1 MNSEDSPMLDMLR
14 PPLAEFITMTLFVWC
29 ACANAIAVLSGFEL
43 NPNAPFDATN
53 SFITPIALLNGF
65 IIAVLIYTTGH
76 VSGAHMNPAVTVAF
90 AVAGQM
96 PSLAMTIAY
105 IVAQCVGST
114 LGAALAWGTTASRL
128 LTDGMYCTRNCT
140 FGLLFLVQ
148 WQRDGGRRCVVVS
161 SDTMPFLYSN
171 VSARTCQL
179 RF

>member
-1 MNSEDSPMLDMLR
+1 MNTKDSSMLDMIR

-105 IVAQCVGST
+105 IVAQCLGST

-128 LTDGMYCTRNCT
+128 LTDGMYCTRIVQIR
-140 FGLLFLVQ
+140 FGFLGAMVARRWEALCRGIACRDDISLLILF
-148 WQRDGGRRCVVVS
+148 
-161 SDTMPFLYSN
+161 
-171 VSARTCQL
+171 ARTCQ
-179 RF
+179 